1 MSRPVKFLMVSMAVA
16 GLLTLG
22 VQAAPSQGDVSKEI
36 NLITNAAT
44 AVVAGLQAKINAG
57 TLPAEEAD
65 AGKLR
70 QAFLEQFR
78 KLANADFQQ
87 APDPKLEEIRKAFA
101 EAFDAVTGRYR
112 SDMVK
117 GGQDAFVPA
126 FFRAQLLELFNKQAN
141 GKYQAI
147 VTTRPSELI
156 NRDSAPD
163 KIIADKAVLDFVAGL
178 LDKGEVEPKSTQI
191 GQRLVSYWPMRIAE
205 PCATCHLRN
214 GLEQKVGA
222 FGGATIVVVEPRF

>member
-22 VQAAPSQGDVSKEI
+22 VQAAPSQGDVSREI

-78 KLANADFQQ
+78 KLA
-87 APDPKLEEIRKAFA
+87 P
-101 EAFDAVTGRYR
+101 
-112 SDMVK
+112 
-117 GGQDAFVPA
+117 
-126 FFRAQLLELFNKQAN
+126 
-141 GKYQAI
+141 
-147 VTTRPSELI
+147 
-156 NRDSAPD
+156 
-163 KIIADKAVLDFVAGL
+163 GL
-178 LDKGEVEPKSTQI
+178 S
-191 GQRLVSYWPMRIAE
+191 
-205 PCATCHLRN
+205 
-214 GLEQKVGA
+214 
-222 FGGATIVVVEPRF
+222 

>member
-101 EAFDAVTGRYR
+101 EAFDAPRVDELVRLLR
-112 SDMVK
+112 C
-117 GGQDAFVPA
+117 DAH
-126 FFRAQLLELFNKQAN
+126 L
-141 GKYQAI
+141 
-147 VTTRPSELI
+147 S
-156 NRDSAPD
+156 
-163 KIIADKAVLDFVAGL
+163 VALGDVNDL
-178 LDKGEVEPKSTQI
+178 YAK
-191 GQRLVSYWPMRIAE
+191 
-205 PCATCHLRN
+205 
-214 GLEQKVGA
+214 
-222 FGGATIVVVEPRF
+222 

>member
-1 MSRPVKFLMVSMAVA
+1 MSRPMKSYLGAVAVA
-16 GLLTLG
+16 GLLAFA
-22 VQAAPSQGDVSKEI
+22 VQAAPSQGDVSREI

-44 AVVAGLQAKINAG
+44 AVIAGLQTRINAG

-65 AGKLR
+65 GGKLR

-101 EAFDAVTGRYR
+101 EAFDAVTGKYR
-112 SDMVK
+112 ADMVK

-126 FFRAQLLELFNKQAN
+126 FFRAQLLEHFNKRAQ

-163 KIIADKAVLDFVAGL
+163 KVIADKAVLEFVAGL
-178 LDKGEVEPKSTQI
+178 LEKGETEPKSTNI
-191 GQRLVSYWPMRIAE
+191 GPRLVSYWPMKIAE
-205 PCATCHLRN
+205 PCATCHQRS
-214 GLEQKVGA
+214 GLEQKIGA
-222 FGGATIVVVEPRF
+222 FGGATIVVVEPNF